1 MVEALS
7 AVDAVRAGRVEA
19 EALMFDSCTVHRPG
33 DPVTDPVSGAVT
45 PSSTLIYSGKCKVQQ
60 TIAAASN
67 PTAGGHRYTVQDTR
81 WDTPVSAGP
90 FQLDDVVTVTG
101 AVLDPFLAGRV
112 FRVAEVAHK
121 SAATAQRTRVEEVV
135 G

>member
-1 MVEALS
+1 MS

-19 EALMFDSCTVHRPG
+19 EALMLDSCTVHRPG
-33 DPVTDPVSGAVT
+33 EPVTDPASGVVT
-45 PSSTLIYSGKCKVQQ
+45 PSSSLVYEGKCKIQQ
-60 TIAAASN
+60 TIAVASN
-67 PTAGGHRYTVQDTR
+67 PTAGGHKYTVQDTR

-90 FQLDDVVTVTG
+90 FQLDDVVTVTA

-112 FRVAEVAHK
+112 FRVAELFHK